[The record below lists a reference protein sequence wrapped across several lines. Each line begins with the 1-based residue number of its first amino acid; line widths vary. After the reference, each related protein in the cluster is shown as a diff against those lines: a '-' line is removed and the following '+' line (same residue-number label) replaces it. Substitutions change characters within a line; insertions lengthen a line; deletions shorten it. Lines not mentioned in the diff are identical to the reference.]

1 MESGDDGQ
9 GMRGMLAVA
18 VAVCLVSVAYGL
30 LVGPS
35 GTQVAFPTTI
45 AAHSA
50 APADLAPVS
59 VQVTQ
64 GAVGRTTS
72 ATLERGGQAA
82 GRRRPLIAYCCRAW
96 LRRSSQWKRPITTAI
111 TTSPSMIPQNDQPDQ
126 PITAM
131 ARTTR
136 IASSTHEKARRS
148 FMPGEYA
155 ARTLS
160 TRVCG
165 EGCGAARRR

>member
-1 MESGDDGQ
+1 
-9 GMRGMLAVA
+9 MLAVA

-45 AAHSA
+45 VAHSA

-82 GRRRPLIAYCCRAW
+82 R
-96 LRRSSQWKRPITTAI
+96 TA
-111 TTSPSMIPQNDQPDQ
+111 
-126 PITAM
+126 
-131 ARTTR
+131 
-136 IASSTHEKARRS
+136 ASNAGEGFVGFRKARPRV
-148 FMPGEYA
+148 A
-155 ARTLS
+155 A
-160 TRVCG
+160 G
-165 EGCGAARRR
+165 P